1 MKSILNRYTISL
13 DIDVLTNIGEYK
25 LNFYLKCEL
34 ENIPELE
41 FIYMRRV
48 GEYGPENKILMERFK
63 SWLRNNITS
72 DENTTILS
80 IALDNPELVSP
91 NECRYDVGMIFKDDF
106 IENDIEEKI
115 YSRKIRGGKYLVYL
129 IPHNQE
135 SIQSIW
141 INYHKVLIQKG
152 YSQDYKRPI
161 VERYKKSL
169 VDNHLC
175 ELCVPII

>member
-1 MKSILNRYTISL
+1 
-13 DIDVLTNIGEYK
+13 
-25 LNFYLKCEL
+25 
-34 ENIPELE
+34 
-41 FIYMRRV
+41 MRRV

-63 SWLRNNITS
+63 SWLKNNVTS

-115 YSRKIRGGKYLVYL
+115 YSRKIGGGKYLVYL

>member
-1 MKSILNRYTISL
+1 
-13 DIDVLTNIGEYK
+13 
-25 LNFYLKCEL
+25 
-34 ENIPELE
+34 
-41 FIYMRRV
+41 MRRV

-91 NECRYDVGMIFKDDF
+91 SECRYDVGVIFKDDF

-115 YSRKIRGGKYLVYL
+115 YSRKIRGGKYLVFL
-129 IPHNQE
+129 IPHTQE

>member
-1 MKSILNRYTISL
+1 
-13 DIDVLTNIGEYK
+13 
-25 LNFYLKCEL
+25 
-34 ENIPELE
+34 
-41 FIYMRRV
+41 
-48 GEYGPENKILMERFK
+48 MERFK
-63 SWLRNNITS
+63 SWLRNNITP

-115 YSRKIRGGKYLVYL
+115 YSRKIGGGKYLVYL

-169 VDNHLC
+169 VDNYLC